1 MSDDDQLMHGMS
13 SINLE
18 AKEHE
23 LRLLNEQLDQR
34 RVQIVERAEKLLN
47 KQKDIFSDQRCAAT
61 NNQEADS
68 SSDVELSSDD
78 ASDVQ
83 FQSIAAP
90 PQPQPKPSKSRS
102 TASLTDMDEMPRTR
116 IPQKMTRLPSS
127 NCSNASTARS
137 KESLPRAESKTPDA
151 DMASLGDLEMES
163 EILGGTTIGKDAEL
177 RLQKARYRALEKNIQ
192 NFVDEAHEREKEI
205 AAQKKLIKELQS
217 KLKKEQKEKEV
228 LNRKLATEKKESVDL
243 VKKCKRLEHE
253 SYSMKS
259 DLRDF
264 KKEHRSKTDSMR
276 NSHIRLNRALED
288 AEKYK
293 NLLAR
298 YKNENKN
305 SSELYNADMANL
317 RKENRVLIKQKNE
330 LLSAFK
336 KQLKLIDILKKQ
348 KIHLESAKVLQF
360 TESQFIKTLD
370 IGQSI
375 K

>member
-1 MSDDDQLMHGMS
+1 MG
-13 SINLE
+13 
-18 AKEHE
+18 
-23 LRLLNEQLDQR
+23 QLDQR
-34 RVQIVERAEKLLN
+34 REQIVERAEQLLN
-47 KQKDIFSDQRCAAT
+47 KQKDIFSAPNT
-61 NNQEADS
+61 NEIHEADS
-68 SSDVELSSDD
+68 SSEIDVSSDE
-78 ASDVQ
+78 AEVQ
-83 FQSIAAP
+83 AITAPLLQHKSSSKKRLSAAH
-90 PQPQPKPSKSRS
+90 SE
-102 TASLTDMDEMPRTR
+102 MDEMPRTS

-127 NCSNASTARS
+127 NASRS
-137 KESLPRAESKTPDA
+137 KEVLPRTESKTPDA
-151 DMASLGDLEMES
+151 DLESLNDLEMES

-192 NFVDEAHEREKEI
+192 NFVDAAHEREKEI
-205 AAQKKLIKELQS
+205 AAQKKLIKELLS
-217 KLKKEQKEKEV
+217 KAKKEQKEKDL

-243 VKKCKRLEHE
+243 VKKCKRMEHE
-253 SYSMKS
+253 THSVKS
-259 DLRDF
+259 DLKDF
-264 KKEHRSKTDSMR
+264 KREQKSKTDSMR

-305 SSELYNADMANL
+305 SSELFNADMANL
-317 RKENRVLIKQKNE
+317 KKENRVLIKQKNE

-370 IGQSI
+370 IGQNI